1 VSCPLCGGDIVVTAF
16 GYGCANYK
24 KEDEN
29 SCRFSIGKMAEKSL
43 PESQV
48 RRLLTEGR
56 TDTIRGFKSKS
67 GKKFDA
73 RVALSKDETGKVTGL
88 KFDFDDV
95 EPVTVKDVVCPLCG
109 GKIAVTPFGYGCTNY
124 KKDDE
129 TSCRFMIGKIA
140 GLKLKESQVRELLT
154 LKKTAPIQGFVAKTG
169 MLFEAPLKLTDEGRV
184 EFDFPEK
191 PKPED
196 SNVPCPNCG
205 KLLKRA
211 QWQYECECG
220 FKLRHT
226 VAQVPL
232 SEETILELLT
242 TGKTRRK
249 ITGFTSKAGNTF
261 DSCLKYEDSEIK
273 FDFNNPGE
281 PEEIKAETTQNV
293 NNPE

>member
-1 VSCPLCGGDIVVTAF
+1 
-16 GYGCANYK
+16 
-24 KEDEN
+24 
-29 SCRFSIGKMAEKSL
+29 
-43 PESQV
+43 
-48 RRLLTEGR
+48 
-56 TDTIRGFKSKS
+56 
-67 GKKFDA
+67 
-73 RVALSKDETGKVTGL
+73 
-88 KFDFDDV
+88 
-95 EPVTVKDVVCPLCG
+95 
-109 GKIAVTPFGYGCTNY
+109 
-124 KKDDE
+124 
-129 TSCRFMIGKIA
+129 
-140 GLKLKESQVRELLT
+140 
-154 LKKTAPIQGFVAKTG
+154 
-169 MLFEAPLKLTDEGRV
+169 V

-249 ITGFTSKAGNTF
+249 ITGFTSKAGNMF
-261 DSCLKYEDSEIK
+261 DSCLKYEDGDIK

-281 PEEIKAETTQNV
+281 PEETKPETASPVGTT
-293 NNPE
+293 E